1 MVIFKDDTEKNGIL
15 NSGSFF
21 FFLLFEPY
29 LFVKMIVFLGQGG
42 SCDKQ

>member
-1 MVIFKDDTEKNGIL
+1 MVIFKDHTEKNGIL
-15 NSGSFF
+15 NSVVV

-42 SCDKQ
+42 SSDKQ